1 MKVVRVSGSKK
12 WLVLGSL
19 ALTATIAGLVILRT
33 PSQPRIWRA
42 GYFPFPPYMLQ
53 KADGGPDGFVI
64 QLVEEAARTRNI
76 HLQWVFAQDGP
87 DHAFEN
93 HLIDLYPM
101 AADLPPRKQQYHVSE
116 PWWENNMGLVSR
128 QSSGVRTTSDMA
140 GKRLGYINWKYGKWI
155 VLPHFASA
163 KLVPMMKHDD
173 LIRAICSGQVEGS
186 LIEYR
191 PFYNFLMSEFP
202 DCQGLPLQIHLIPD
216 ADLTYSVIGTREA
229 AKVVDELEGE
239 ISKMALSGR
248 MSRISARWDI
258 YIANENKLY
267 YHLIRAENQSQW
279 LLAAVGG
286 LIILLAFGY
295 WQHRRVAA
303 ARHAAV
309 HAAAAKARF
318 LANMSHEIRT
328 PMNGVMGMT
337 GLLLETSL
345 SPEQREYAETVR
357 NSGEMLLTVINDVL
371 DFSKVEAGQLSLEKI
386 PFSPRVVVE
395 SVLDLLSV
403 QARSKSVELRFECA
417 EHVPSRALGDPG
429 RLRQVLLNLV
439 GNAMKFTNRG
449 SVTIRCDCGLE
460 LEEEFMLR
468 FAVQDTGIGISAGAI
483 PKLFEAF
490 TQADTS
496 TTRRYG
502 GTGLGLAISK
512 QIVELMGGEIGVE
525 SEPGRGSTFRFTV
538 RLQRAAFEPQASAEA
553 APPKRTA
560 APGALVC
567 QGRVLLVEDNIVNQ
581 KLAAN
586 LLRKFGC
593 NVDVAANGVEAVK
606 MWKALAYDA
615 IFMDCQMPEMDG
627 YEATAE
633 IRKAE
638 PDEARIPIVAMTAN
652 AMTGDRERCLTAG
665 MDDYLSKPINV
676 VALRA
681 VIAKW
686 MPATTA
692 DVQPEP
698 VGTKRG

>member
-1 MKVVRVSGSKK
+1 
-12 WLVLGSL
+12 
-19 ALTATIAGLVILRT
+19 
-33 PSQPRIWRA
+33 
-42 GYFPFPPYMLQ
+42 
-53 KADGGPDGFVI
+53 
-64 QLVEEAARTRNI
+64 
-76 HLQWVFAQDGP
+76 
-87 DHAFEN
+87 
-93 HLIDLYPM
+93 
-101 AADLPPRKQQYHVSE
+101 
-116 PWWENNMGLVSR
+116 
-128 QSSGVRTTSDMA
+128 
-140 GKRLGYINWKYGKWI
+140 
-155 VLPHFASA
+155 
-163 KLVPMMKHDD
+163 
-173 LIRAICSGQVEGS
+173 
-186 LIEYR
+186 
-191 PFYNFLMSEFP
+191 
-202 DCQGLPLQIHLIPD
+202 
-216 ADLTYSVIGTREA
+216 
-229 AKVVDELEGE
+229 VD
-239 ISKMALSGR
+239 
-248 MSRISARWDI
+248 
-258 YIANENKLY
+258 
-267 YHLIRAENQSQW
+267 
-279 LLAAVGG
+279 
-286 LIILLAFGY
+286 
-295 WQHRRVAA
+295 
-303 ARHAAV
+303 
-309 HAAAAKARF
+309 
-318 LANMSHEIRT
+318 
-328 PMNGVMGMT
+328 
-337 GLLLETSL
+337 
-345 SPEQREYAETVR
+345 
-357 NSGEMLLTVINDVL
+357 
-371 DFSKVEAGQLSLEKI
+371 
-386 PFSPRVVVE
+386 

-403 QARSKSVELRFECA
+403 QARSKSIELRFECN
-417 EHVPSRALGDPG
+417 ENVPSSALGDPG
-429 RLRQVLLNLV
+429 RLRQVLLNLI

-468 FAVQDTGIGISAGAI
+468 FAVQDTGIGISAGVI

-512 QIVELMGGEIGVE
+512 QIVELMGGEIAVE

-538 RLQRAAFEPQASAEA
+538 RLQRAAFEPQASAEV
-553 APPKRTA
+553 APPKLTA

-581 KLAAN
+581 KLAAH

-665 MDDYLSKPINV
+665 MDDYLSKPISV

-686 MPATTA
+686 MPATTVDA
-692 DVQPEP
+692 QPEP